1 MLGKHWIVQ
10 ADTFRFVGLVF
21 LFVIPLTIA
30 VATVIVPLQVGAST
44 LAFPRAAAAAA
55 WTYLLGGG
63 LLVAA
68 YAIHGGPDGTD
79 ARGNALF
86 VVAFVLVLLALLL
99 AWICIAT
106 TVVTLRTTGMRLTR
120 VPLFAWSALV
130 AGSVWVLT
138 LPVLIGLAVLSYLD
152 VRYHGFFGADAASG
166 YARIAWAFG
175 TPAVY
180 AMAHPRARASSARS
194 SRSSSRPATSSTA
207 GPSGSSGR
215 SAR

>member
-1 MLGKHWIVQ
+1 M
-10 ADTFRFVGLVF
+10 
-21 LFVIPLTIA
+21 
-30 VATVIVPLQVGAST
+30 PLQVGAST
-44 LAFPRAAAAAA
+44 VAFPRAAAAAA

-86 VVAFVLVLLALLL
+86 VSAFVLVLLALLI

-152 VRYHGFFGADAASG
+152 VRYQGILGVERGLGLRPDRVGLRHAGGLRDG
-166 YARIAWAFG
+166 D
-175 TPAVY
+175 
-180 AMAHPRARASSARS
+180 PRAGVRRFGHPGLLPDAPPTAPTGPRASSE
-194 SRSSSRPATSSTA
+194 
-207 GPSGSSGR
+207 R